1 MAAAM
6 AESAGRV
13 AARPTVSAA
22 RSRHSPARAWRVAK
36 RTGDAAIYLALLALF
51 GLSCVAWTVVSL
63 LLLLLPR
70 SLGQPAGQLLI
81 MAGFRYFLAVLR
93 ACGALKSDLSAL
105 DRLKDHAPLIIAPN
119 HPSQIDVMLIVSRL
133 PHVICAAK
141 SKLLTHPLL
150 GAMARLAGYIPN
162 DAPHRFVR
170 EAVRQ
175 LNQGRQVLIFPEGTR
190 SNGLAVGPFKQGFA
204 LIAQCADVPIQ
215 TVFIDSNSRFLCKG
229 WPWRRVP
236 EFPLVYRVRLG
247 PLLSCGAD
255 RRDFVAGMEKAYDGE
270 VGVSDR

>member
-1 MAAAM
+1 M
-6 AESAGRV
+6 AESTSRI
-13 AARPTVSAA
+13 AAPIGPTVSAA
-22 RSRHSPARAWRVAK
+22 GWRRSHTRAGRAAK
-36 RTGDAAIYLALLALF
+36 RTGDALLYVGLLALF
-51 GLSCVAWTVVSL
+51 ALSCFAWTLVSL
-63 LLLLLPR
+63 LLLILPR
-70 SLGQPAGQLLI
+70 SLRQPLGQVMI
-81 MAGFRYFLAVLR
+81 MAGFRYFLAVMR
-93 ACGALKSDLSAL
+93 ASGAMKTDLSAL
-105 DRLKDHAPLIIAPN
+105 DRLRGKTPLIIAPN

-133 PHVICAAK
+133 RHVICAAK

-175 LNQGRQVLIFPEGTR
+175 LKRGRQLLIFPEGTR
-190 SNGLAVGPFKQGFA
+190 SSGKGVGPFKQGFA
-204 LIAQCADVPIQ
+204 LIAQCAEAPIQ
-215 TVFIDSNSRFLCKG
+215 TVFIESNSRFLSKG
-229 WPWRRVP
+229 WPLLSVP

-255 RRDFVAGMEKAYDGE
+255 RCDFVAGMEKTYGGE

>member
-1 MAAAM
+1 MAQSTGRIAAPI
-6 AESAGRV
+6 AATVSAAKWRRSPARAGRV
-13 AARPTVSAA
+13 AK
-22 RSRHSPARAWRVAK
+22 RVCDTILYAV
-36 RTGDAAIYLALLALF
+36 LLALF
-51 GLSCVAWTVVSL
+51 GLSCVAWTLVSL
-63 LLLLLPR
+63 ALLILPR
-70 SLGQPAGQLLI
+70 SSGQPAGQVVI
-81 MAGFRYFLAVLR
+81 MAGFRYFLAVMR
-93 ACGALKSDLSAL
+93 ASGAMKSDLAAL
-105 DRLKDHAPLIIAPN
+105 DHLRGRTPLIIAPN

-141 SKLLTHPLL
+141 SKLLMHPLL

-170 EAVRQ
+170 EAIRQ
-175 LNQGRQVLIFPEGTR
+175 LDRGRQLLIFPEGTR
-190 SNGLAVGPFKQGFA
+190 SSGTGVGSFKQGFA

-215 TVFIDSNSRFLCKG
+215 SVFIESNSRFLSKG
-229 WPWRRVP
+229 WPWLRVP

-255 RRDFVAGMEKAYDGE
+255 RRDFVASMEKAYGGE

>member
-1 MAAAM
+1 MAQSTGRIAAPI
-6 AESAGRV
+6 
-13 AARPTVSAA
+13 AATVSAA
-22 RSRHSPARAWRVAK
+22 RWRRANA
-36 RTGDAAIYLALLALF
+36 RTGRATKRVCDTIVYLALLALF
-51 GLSCVAWTVVSL
+51 ALSCVVWTVVSL
-63 LLLLLPR
+63 ILLILPR
-70 SLGQPAGQLLI
+70 SLGQPVGQIVI
-81 MAGFRYFLAVLR
+81 MAGFRYFLAAMRAAGVLK
-93 ACGALKSDLSAL
+93 ADLAAL
-105 DRLKDHAPLIIAPN
+105 DGLRGQTPLIIAPN

-141 SKLLTHPLL
+141 SKLLMHPLL

-175 LNQGRQVLIFPEGTR
+175 LGRGRQLLIFPEGTR
-190 SNGLAVGPFKQGFA
+190 SSGNGLNPFKQGFA
-204 LIAQCADVPIQ
+204 LIAQCADAPIQ
-215 TVFIDSNSRFLCKG
+215 TVFIDSNSRFLGKG
-229 WPWRRVP
+229 WPWLRVP

-247 PLLSCGAD
+247 PRLSCGAD